1 MACDIAHTS
10 DLHLTGLHGKG
21 WRRLAG
27 KRLFG
32 YLSWALRRKREHRP
46 EILAALKKDLDAAP
60 PEVLLVTGDLT
71 HLGLPGE
78 FVEAKEFLGQL
89 GGPERVLVV
98 PGNHEAYAR
107 CEYAQGI
114 GLLAPYLPGEAS
126 QPIEGPPAWG
136 VFPRLDVR
144 GEFAF
149 VGLSTATPTPVFS
162 AAGRVGRP
170 QIRRLETMLSALG
183 NEGFF
188 RILYLHHPAESGV
201 VRHRK
206 DLEDRALLL
215 DCLEKTGVELVL
227 HGHAH
232 RSVRSRLRIRG
243 QDIWSLGVGSGSAM
257 GLRGEERR
265 ARYHRLRLDREK
277 DGVRLTLTVST
288 WDPESRS
295 FTAADAEDLGL
306 ILHTRGAN
314 QTVLDSGN

>member
-10 DLHLTGLHGKG
+10 DLHLTGLSGLG
-21 WRRLAG
+21 WRPLAG
-27 KRLFG
+27 KRLLG
-32 YLSWALRRKREHRP
+32 YLSWAFRRRREHRP
-46 EILAALKKDLDAAP
+46 EVLAALRKDLEAAP
-60 PEVLLVTGDLT
+60 PDVLLVTGDLT

-78 FVEAKEFLGQL
+78 FSEAAAFLRRL

-107 CEYAQGI
+107 SSYEE
-114 GLLAPYLPGEAS
+114 GLGRLAPYLPTEA
-126 QPIEGPPAWG
+126 PRPTEGPPAWG
-136 VFPRLDVR
+136 HFPRVDVR

-149 VGLSTATPTPVFS
+149 VGLSTAIPTPPFS
-162 AAGRVGRP
+162 AAGRVGVP
-170 QIRRLETMLSALG
+170 QSRRLEAMLSELG
-183 NEGFF
+183 KEGLF

-201 VRHRK
+201 VRPRK

-215 DCLEKTGVELVL
+215 DCLEKTGVELIL

-243 QDIWSLGVGSGSAM
+243 EDVWSLGVGSASAM
-257 GLRGEERR
+257 GLEGEERR
-265 ARYHRLRLDREK
+265 ARYHRLRLERERG
-277 DGVRLTLTVST
+277 GVRLTLTASK

-295 FTAADAEDLGL
+295 FAAADAEDLGV
-306 ILHTRGAN
+306 IRHARAVD